1 MPRNRL
7 VLAATLAL
15 VLVACSNDRDGK
27 FTANGHELY
36 LSCSGGPGP
45 TVIFEAAVG
54 GDHSLWPI
62 ADRIR
67 DRAYACVY
75 DRPGNGDSPAPTKPM
90 TARSD
95 VADLH
100 ALLDAAN
107 IPRPVVVVG
116 HSYGGLI
123 ALLEAIEHPDE
134 VAGVVL
140 VDASHPDQAKR
151 WEALMTDQQRQI
163 YRAPFANFPHVDFMA
178 SLQEAAA
185 EEGSFPEVPLTVITA
200 TEGLTEGTGCSRGL
214 PCVEMQ
220 AIWLELQDEY
230 AALRPDA
237 RHIETPTSH
246 YVHDDDPDLVV
257 AEIVRMLGAVGS
269 TPES

>member
-1 MPRNRL
+1 MARNRL
-7 VLAATLAL
+7 LVATALAL
-15 VLVACSNDRDGK
+15 TLVACSNSKDGK

-36 LSCSGGPGP
+36 LSCSGASGP

-62 ADRIR
+62 AERIR
-67 DRAYACVY
+67 DRWYACVY
-75 DRPGNGDSPAPTKPM
+75 DRPGNGDSPAPDKPM
-90 TARSD
+90 TARAD

-100 ALLDAAN
+100 ALLEAAS
-107 IPRPVVVVG
+107 IPRPIVVVG

-123 ALLEAIEHPDE
+123 AYMEAIEHPDE

-140 VDASHPDQAKR
+140 VDASHPDQATR
-151 WEALMTDQQRQI
+151 WDSLMTDQQRQI
-163 YRAPFANFPHVDFMA
+163 YRAPFGKFPHVDFMA
-178 SLQEAAA
+178 SLQEAGA

-200 TEGLTEGTGCSRGL
+200 TRGLAEGTGCSRGL
-214 PCVEMQ
+214 PCDEMQ
-220 AIWLELQDEY
+220 AIWLELQDGY

-257 AEIVRMLGAVGS
+257 DEIVRILDAVKS
-269 TPES
+269 SPQS